1 MHLSFID
8 DVPTELETLER
19 LEQIII
25 AHMSY
30 IYGVYV

>member
-1 MHLSFID
+1 MHLSFND
-8 DVPTELETLER
+8 DVPTELETLKR

-25 AHMSY
+25 ANMSN